1 MKFERRELIA
11 AGGLAAFAAGFS
23 QTLGRM
29 VSNFTGEKE
38 ARFAE
43 GRHIHGRS
51 AEPEF
56 TVDPVTGE
64 FTPNPKQQVSYTAC
78 LGCTTQCGV
87 RVRIDKTSGQ
97 VIRVVGNPYSPLST
111 EPHLPM
117 KMSVKESLVAMSRFQ
132 DKGLAGRSTAR
143 DARPFEFAFGQG
155 TDVLQLPAQIPPPAG
170 GIAGRRGLL
179 GELSQGGQRRFQR
192 MGKIAQGM
200 AGTALALVQQVEQ
213 AVEFGDQR
221 PHLGGRFQRQ
231 LWNFPARQPGQL
243 ASDLLQWRQAAPHD

>member
-1 MKFERRELIA
+1 MKIERREIIA

-38 ARFAE
+38 PRFAE

-51 AEPEF
+51 AEPEY

-64 FTPNPKQQVSYTAC
+64 FTPNPNQQVSYTAC

-87 RVRIDKTSGQ
+87 RVRVDKASGQ

-117 KMSVKESLVAMSRFQ
+117 KVSVKESMIALSRFQ
-132 DKGLAGRSTAR
+132 DQGLAGRSTACGR
-143 DARPFEFAFGQG
+143 PCARSCRSPI
-155 TDVLQLPAQIPPPAG
+155 PA
-170 GIAGRRGLL
+170 RR
-179 GELSQGGQRRFQR
+179 
-192 MGKIAQGM
+192 A
-200 AGTALALVQQVEQ
+200 A
-213 AVEFGDQR
+213 
-221 PHLGGRFQRQ
+221 P
-231 LWNFPARQPGQL
+231 PARQRYQDSPRGRWIAPSCDASQRGRGQWTWK
-243 ASDLLQWRQAAPHD
+243 S